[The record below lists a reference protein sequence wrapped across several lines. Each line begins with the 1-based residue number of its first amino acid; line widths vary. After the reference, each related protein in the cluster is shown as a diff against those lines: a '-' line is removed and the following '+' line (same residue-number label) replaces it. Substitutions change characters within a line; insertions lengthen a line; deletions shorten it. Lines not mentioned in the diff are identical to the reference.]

1 MRVIFNIIVHNVN
14 YGLYRQRYRD
24 YNCTFWNFGYIV
36 IQYGLVTLF
45 VAAFPL
51 APFFAI
57 INNLIELRVD
67 AFNIVNQYR
76 RPVARRVAN
85 TKTIIDEL
93 MKFVTYAAVISNVS
107 S

>member
-1 MRVIFNIIVHNVN
+1 
-14 YGLYRQRYRD
+14 
-24 YNCTFWNFGYIV
+24 
-36 IQYGLVTLF
+36 LVTLF

-107 S
+107 SKFKSFLSYISIWNELNIILSFVFITFRRRL